1 MEIIKKVLAIIF
13 AILFVLTTVPA
24 LVFFTFDRR
33 AFKPETYQRVLANED
48 FYNRIPA
55 VMAQAMVSS
64 SIDFQDLPLAMQGM
78 STKAWEDFFR
88 TLLPQETL
96 KLMGDT
102 TLNEL
107 FAYLNMQS
115 DSVKISFLPIKANMG
130 TDSGVQAVLTL
141 FRTQPDCTFEQV
153 AQMTINLLTAQDITF
168 CNPPEELTPL
178 LTPVIQAE
186 LQTAALVLPDEV
198 TILESEN
205 PQKDPR
211 DRIQTARTLMKLS
224 PILPIGFL
232 FVLTLL
238 AVNSLQSWLAWWGVP
253 FLSTG
258 ILAMLAGITGAPII
272 GTILKRLITQRASAA
287 LPTSLSDYAS
297 DLASAMV
304 GAILRPIF
312 WEGLILFFVGSSMAL
327 ISIYI
332 GRKAGKKL
340 LNTSEDKT
348 IF

>member
-13 AILFVLTTVPA
+13 AILFVLTAVFA

-33 AFKPETYQRVLANED
+33 AFKAETYQRVLANED
-48 FYNRIPA
+48 FYDRIPA

-88 TLLPQETL
+88 TLLPTETL
-96 KLMGDT
+96 RLMGDT

-115 DSVKISFLPIKANMG
+115 DSVKISFLPVKANMG
-130 TDSGVQAVLTL
+130 TESGVQAVLTL

-238 AVNSLQSWLAWWGVP
+238 AVNSLQSWLSWWGVP

-258 ILAMLAGITGAPII
+258 ILAMLAGVTGAPII
-272 GTILKRLITQRASAA
+272 GTILKRIIIQRASIA
-287 LPTSLSDYAS
+287 LPTSLSNYAS

-312 WEGLILFFVGSSMAL
+312 WEGLILFFIGLGMTLLA
-327 ISIYI
+327 IYI
-332 GRKAGKKL
+332 GRNARQKL

-348 IF
+348 IV